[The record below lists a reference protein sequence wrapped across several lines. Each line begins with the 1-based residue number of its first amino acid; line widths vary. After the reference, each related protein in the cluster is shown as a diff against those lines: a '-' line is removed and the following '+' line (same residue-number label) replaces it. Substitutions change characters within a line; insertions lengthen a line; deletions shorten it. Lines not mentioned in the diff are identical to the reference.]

1 MGDWFIATEGVKIVK
16 DSPGLWPQIITAV
29 SSAGAA
35 FGGVWYGQWRI
46 TQREKEAAAA
56 KLASE
61 RLFIATE
68 LVFKL
73 EDFAEACAA
82 AAQDDGKPDERG
94 YWRAT
99 TRVPPLEFE
108 DVTGDWRALPASV
121 MYRVLEF
128 HVLQPEASGAIAH
141 AFEHDSPPDYS
152 WGFRERRY
160 QYARL
165 GLRAL
170 FLAKRL
176 RKITAMPSSRL
187 DKYDWSPQNTMWQRW
202 RKERKSRNKQRL
214 AERSDT

>member
-29 SSAGAA
+29 STIAAA
-35 FGGVWYGQWRI
+35 FGAVSLTHRF
-46 TQREKEAAAA
+46 TRKREQAAAEQKMA
-56 KLASE
+56 AD
-61 RLFIATE
+61 RYFIATE

-73 EDFAEACAA
+73 EDYAAACAA
-82 AAQDDGKPDERG
+82 AAEDDGEPDERG
-94 YWRAT
+94 YSRAT
-99 TRVPPLEFE
+99 SRVQPLEFD

-128 HVLQPEASGAIAH
+128 HVLQPEASGAMAH
-141 AFEHDSPPDYS
+141 AFEHDSPPDFS
-152 WGFRERRY
+152 WAFRERRY

-176 RKITAMPSSRL
+176 RKITGMPSSRL
-187 DKYDWSPQNTMWQRW
+187 DKYDWSPQRRLWQCW
-202 RKERKSRNKQRL
+202 RKERKSRHKQRL
-214 AERSDT
+214 AERNNA

>member
-16 DSPGLWPQIITAV
+16 DSAGLWPQIITAV
-29 SSAGAA
+29 ASI
-35 FGGVWYGQWRI
+35 GGVLSGVSLTHHYTRK
-46 TQREKEAAAA
+46 REEAAA
-56 KLASE
+56 E
-61 RLFIATE
+61 RKMAAERYFIATE

-82 AAQDDGKPDERG
+82 AAQDEGKPDEQG

-99 TRVPPLEFE
+99 TRVPPLEFG

-128 HVLQPEASGAIAH
+128 HVLQPEASGAIDH
-141 AFEHDSPPDYS
+141 AYYHDSPPDYS
-152 WGFRERRY
+152 WGFRERQY

-176 RKITAMPSSRL
+176 RKITGMPSSRL
-187 DKYDWSPQNTMWQRW
+187 DNYRWSPQSTLWQCW
-202 RKERKSRNKQRL
+202 RKERQFRNKLRL
-214 AERSDT
+214 AERNNA

>member
-16 DSPGLWPQIITAV
+16 DSSGLWPQIITAV
-29 SSAGAA
+29 STIIAA
-35 FGGVWYGQWRI
+35 VGTVNLNHRF
-46 TQREKEAAAA
+46 TLKREQAAA
-56 KLASE
+56 E
-61 RLFIATE
+61 RKITAERYFIATE

-82 AAQDDGKPDERG
+82 AAQDEGKPDERG
-94 YWRAT
+94 YWRAA
-99 TRVPPLEFE
+99 TRVPPLEFN

-128 HVLQPEASGAIAH
+128 HVLQPEASGAIDH
-141 AFEHDSPPDYS
+141 AFGHDSPPDYS
-152 WGFRERRY
+152 WGFRERQY

-176 RKITAMPSSRL
+176 RKITGMPSSRL

-202 RKERKSRNKQRL
+202 RKERKSRHKQRL
-214 AERSDT
+214 TERNNA